1 MFGADSG
8 RDKVEL
14 RHIKE
19 VYQVMFTRWSKYY
32 TFWLTVIGLL
42 TVMTGC
48 GRQAA
53 QAPAAV
59 EVKAMQVIQR
69 DTTVT
74 YEFVGQVIAKNEV
87 QIRARVSG
95 NIVGKMVSGG
105 AVVSEGQPLFQI
117 DRRQYESALLSAQST
132 LAQSEATLANSRLDA
147 MRYQK
152 LASRQAI
159 AQQVVDTAMAVVRQ
173 NAAVVEANRARVQAA
188 ADDLNDTL
196 IVAPLSGRIDVN
208 DLATGNFVQ
217 SGTTVLATMSS
228 VDPVFVQ
235 FSMSENEY
243 LRLAQLGR
251 GAGTAEWGNSLK
263 LVLSDGSQYPYPG
276 RIEQVDR
283 SLAQNTGTLTM
294 KAVFDNPE
302 KILIPGMFARA
313 VAQGEVRQGALLVP
327 QRAVQQLLGKTFV
340 TIVGPDN
347 KAESRPVK
355 MGPRVGGM
363 WVVEEGLTTA
373 DRIVVEG
380 FLKTPPGTLMNA
392 TMIGPDDLQGSAKN

>member
-1 MFGADSG
+1 
-8 RDKVEL
+8 
-14 RHIKE
+14 
-19 VYQVMFTRWSKYY
+19 MFTRWSKHYI
-32 TFWLTVIGLL
+32 FWLMVIGMM
-42 TVMTGC
+42 TVVTGC

-53 QAPAAV
+53 QAPAPV

-74 YEFVGQVIAKNEV
+74 YEFVGQVTAKNEV

-105 AVVSEGQPLFQI
+105 ATVTDGQPLFQI
-117 DRRQYESALLSAQST
+117 DRRQYESALLSAQAQ
-132 LAQSEATLANSRLDA
+132 LAQSEATLSNSHLDT

-152 LASRQAI
+152 LGGQQAI
-159 AQQVVDTAMAVVRQ
+159 AQQVVDTSLAVERQ
-173 NAAVVEANRARVQAA
+173 NAAVVEANRARVQSA
-188 ADDLNDTL
+188 ADDLQDTL
-196 IVAPLSGRIDVN
+196 IVAPFSGRIDVN
-208 DLATGNFVQ
+208 DLAVGNFVQ
-217 SGTTVLATMSS
+217 SGQTVLATISS

-251 GAGTAEWGNSLK
+251 GAGAADWGNNLQ
-263 LVLSDGSQYPYPG
+263 LVLSDGSQYANAG

-283 SLAQNTGTLTM
+283 GLSQSTGTLTM
-294 KAVFDNPE
+294 KAVFDNAQQM
-302 KILIPGMFARA
+302 LIPGMFARV
-313 VAQGEVRQGALLVP
+313 VAQGEVRQGALLIP

-340 TIVGPDN
+340 TVVGPDS
-347 KAESRPVK
+347 KAESRPVR
-355 MGPRVGGM
+355 MGPRVGGL
-363 WVVEEGLTTA
+363 WVVEEGLTTT